1 MYEEIVAIDIQATG
15 GDVKRD
21 EIIEVAAVEIT
32 GGRIGRA
39 FASVVDPGIDVP
51 LQVRKSTGISQA
63 ELDAAPPA
71 SAVLKQFAEFVGSR
85 PCLGHDFD
93 AKRKLLNAHSYG
105 QIKNEIV
112 DTLELA
118 RILLPSEERHELEYF
133 AQRYNFGQTEPGRAA
148 ANAEL
153 TARLWHVLTAELEE
167 LPMPVLDAIMVMVA
181 PVEWG
186 LKPLFQQAHA
196 SRFADAFGKKKST
209 LIECMPDFSAIITK
223 AQEKKAQR
231 TKAKLECEE
240 PEQPLTLDVAAMI
253 KMFGPGGVFS
263 KHLPNFETRREQAR
277 MAKAV
282 AYCFNNRKHLMVEAG
297 TGTGKSLAYLVPAIY
312 WAARNHTPVVIST
325 YTKALQA
332 QLFHKDIPMLT
343 EMLSQSFR
351 AAQIKGRA
359 NYLCPRKLMYL
370 LSEAD
375 REITDAGRLA
385 LLPVITWAALTQ
397 TGDVIEN
404 TGFQIARYGEIWDRL
419 YATGDECRGR
429 ACNNWRQCF
438 LLKARAQAQ
447 LADIVVANHAVVFS
461 EMGMTTSP
469 VLPEHGHLILD
480 EAHNVENVATSNLGT
495 EIDRWAVLRPL
506 HRLYRAG
513 RRDKAGRGLLTNIL
527 YHLRRGRERSMTET
541 ETVVGKKI
549 TDSFQIVL
557 DIEPRLEDF
566 LRSFAS
572 LFSFDES
579 GARKRYSDEDQPSE
593 KWDDIFSSKKE
604 FVAALGELVKG
615 LEFALEKMGEV
626 DREFSYQQDFMH
638 ELEAQLNRLRE
649 IINETEF
656 VMKAADPRY
665 VYWVECIDF
674 FQAGFRVAAAPIEVG
689 PLLKDLLYEKKDTI
703 VFSSATLTVAEKFDF
718 FRSRLGLDLMEDAR
732 ALELSLGTSFDF
744 QEQVFFC
751 VPSFLPEPVYQA
763 NEQFVR
769 EAGDLL
775 VDLHVATRGR
785 GLILFTSYA
794 MLSKAHE
801 QVKEPLERESIV
813 VLGQGIDGSPAQL
826 LKTFRRVVE
835 SVLLGTQSFW
845 EGVDVPGESL
855 SCLTLTKLPFAVFTD
870 PIVKARCEAVEAK
883 GHSSFIDYSVPVAV
897 IRFKQ
902 GFGRLIRS
910 KTDRGV
916 VLVLDKRL
924 LTKRYGGYFFD
935 SVPVGQRV
943 YAEKEKLIEDIV
955 EFLNTGETESHA
967 R

>member
-1 MYEEIVAIDIQATG
+1 
-15 GDVKRD
+15 
-21 EIIEVAAVEIT
+21 
-32 GGRIGRA
+32 
-39 FASVVDPGIDVP
+39 
-51 LQVRKSTGISQA
+51 
-63 ELDAAPPA
+63 
-71 SAVLKQFAEFVGSR
+71 
-85 PCLGHDFD
+85 
-93 AKRKLLNAHSYG
+93 
-105 QIKNEIV
+105 
-112 DTLELA
+112 
-118 RILLPSEERHELEYF
+118 
-133 AQRYNFGQTEPGRAA
+133 
-148 ANAEL
+148 
-153 TARLWHVLTAELEE
+153 LWHVLTAELEE
-167 LPMPVLDAIMVMVA
+167 LPLPVLEAIMAMVA

-209 LIECMPDFSAIITK
+209 LIDCLPEFAAIITK
-223 AQEKKAQR
+223 AQEKKAER
-231 TKAKLECEE
+231 MKAKIDGEE
-240 PEQPLTLDVAAMI
+240 PQQPFPLDIPATI
-253 KMFGPGGVFS
+253 NMFGPDGMFS
-263 KHLPNFETRREQAR
+263 KHLPNFETRREQGR

-297 TGTGKSLAYLVPAIY
+297 TGTGKSLAYLVPAIH

-343 EMLSQSFR
+343 EFLDQGFN

-375 REITDAGRLA
+375 REITEAGRLA

-397 TGDVIEN
+397 TGDIIEN

-447 LADIVVANHAVVFS
+447 LADVVVANHAVVFS

-469 VLPEHGHLILD
+469 VLPEHSHLILD
-480 EAHNVENVATSNLGT
+480 EAHNVEDVATNNLGC
-495 EIDRWAVLRPL
+495 EIDRWTVLRPL
-506 HRLYRAG
+506 HRLYRMG
-513 RRDKAGRGLLTNIL
+513 RRDNTGRGLLTNIL
-527 YHLRRGRERSMTET
+527 YHLRRGRERSMTDT
-541 ETVVGKKI
+541 ETVVGRKI
-549 TDSFQIVL
+549 ADSFQMVL
-557 DIEPRLEDF
+557 DIEPFLEEF
-566 LRSFAS
+566 LRSFSS
-572 LFSFDES
+572 LFGFDDN

-593 KWDDIFSSKKE
+593 KWDEIFAAKKA
-604 FVAALGELVKG
+604 FVAALGELVKE
-615 LEFALEKMGEV
+615 LDFALEKMGEV

-638 ELEAQLNRLRE
+638 ELEAQLNKLRT
-649 IINETEF
+649 IMDETEF
-656 VMKAADPRY
+656 VMKADDARY

-674 FQAGFRVAAAPIEVG
+674 FKASFRAAAAPIEVG
-689 PLLKDLLYEKKDTI
+689 PLLKELLYEKKDTI

-718 FRSRLGLDLMEDAR
+718 FRSRLGLDLMEDDR
-732 ALELSLGTSFDF
+732 SLELSLGTSFDF
-744 QEQVFFC
+744 ERQVLFC
-751 VPSFLPEPVYQA
+751 VPSFLPEPVYHDA
-763 NEQFVR
+763 ERFVR
-769 EAGDLL
+769 SVSDLL

-794 MLSKAHE
+794 MLSKVHE
-801 QVKEPLERESIV
+801 QVKEPLERENIV
-813 VLGQGIDGSPAQL
+813 VLGQGVDGSPDQL

-935 SVPVGQRV
+935 SVPVGPHV
-943 YAEKEKLIEDIV
+943 YAEKEKLIEDIE
-955 EFLNTGETESHA
+955 EFLNADEAENNA